1 MFFSSEDVKKE
12 YNEAKMD
19 SFIYQIYMMKSE
31 FDKNLNYMNAEMFR
45 QKNKKKVL
53 HDASL
58 FDQHIKK
65 MNNKRIC
72 KNGPLKKEY
81 STQIL
86 C

>member
-1 MFFSSEDVKKE
+1 MQKCLDKK
-12 YNEAKMD
+12 
-19 SFIYQIYMMKSE
+19 I
-31 FDKNLNYMNAEMFR
+31 
-45 QKNKKKVL
+45 KKKVL